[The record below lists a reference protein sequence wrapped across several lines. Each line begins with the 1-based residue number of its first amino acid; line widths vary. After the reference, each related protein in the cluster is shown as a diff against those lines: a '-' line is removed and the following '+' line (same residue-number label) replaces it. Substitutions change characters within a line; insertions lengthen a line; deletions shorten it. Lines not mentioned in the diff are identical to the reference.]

1 MLRGGLSEKSSINHS
16 TSMRLPFFLL
26 LLRSLSAYHL
36 AATWSAHY
44 SSTCRPKRFGLWQF
58 WPDGVADLM
67 PLTKEEQG
75 RKWQPSFLLGG
86 PRDGN
91 PTRRKGKITRN
102 QKKRRSIR
110 AGSNGKKK
118 DASVGI
124 TCCKRHICM
133 CCPCVSFMKG
143 QNKCPPVNLHVT
155 RNAANV
161 ALSASQ
167 LEKGS
172 DPTSRWRGQLQSKCV
187 NVKRETLLT
196 GMRDTC
202 SVICHENENDDC
214 RVLPL
219 SQLWQSMK
227 VTLNQCVSQES
238 YATDGRYLAGI
249 ALGSLQ
255 WRGWHQRHG
264 INNRRKWKW
273 RRNVCRC

>member
-1 MLRGGLSEKSSINHS
+1 MAAIF
-16 TSMRLPFFLL
+16 PF
-26 LLRSLSAYHL
+26 
-36 AATWSAHY
+36 
-44 SSTCRPKRFGLWQF
+44 
-58 WPDGVADLM
+58 
-67 PLTKEEQG
+67 G
-75 RKWQPSFLLGG
+75 RTQRWQPNKEKRENNSQSKEKAKH
-86 PRDGN
+86 PR
-91 PTRRKGKITRN
+91 RIKW
-102 QKKRRSIR
+102 
-110 AGSNGKKK
+110 KKK

-124 TCCKRHICM
+124 TCCKKQICM

-172 DPTSRWRGQLQSKCV
+172 DPISRWRGQLQSKCV

-219 SQLWQSMK
+219 SQLWQ
-227 VTLNQCVSQES
+227 
-238 YATDGRYLAGI
+238 
-249 ALGSLQ
+249 
-255 WRGWHQRHG
+255 
-264 INNRRKWKW
+264 
-273 RRNVCRC
+273 